1 MMDQVR
7 QRETVDGRK
16 LGEMML
22 ASSAAAENDRAR
34 ARCFQGWQARALL
47 NMAREAG
54 GQRTCL
60 AGIRALV
67 TGEEVQAVP
76 LPADAGTPGVRLKK
90 AYVRAMRLLTDCE
103 AYARDP
109 EYGPVFQ
116 RLSLRQQDHCRKIL
130 EIIGSMA
137 D

>member
-22 ASSAAAENDRAR
+22 ASSAAAENYRAL

-67 TGEEVQAVP
+67 TGRPLGPLGVLTNRIVGDGSPVP
-76 LPADAGTPGVRLKK
+76 KPTDQEFADTGAKCYIVLPMTCAA
-90 AYVRAMRLLTDCE
+90 
-103 AYARDP
+103 
-109 EYGPVFQ
+109 
-116 RLSLRQQDHCRKIL
+116 
-130 EIIGSMA
+130 
-137 D
+137 

>member
-1 MMDQVR
+1 MMDQMR

-16 LGEMML
+16 LGEMIL
-22 ASSAAAENDRAR
+22 SSSAAADNYRDL
-34 ARCFQGWQARALL
+34 ARCFHGWQAKALL
-47 NMAREAG
+47 TMAREAG

-67 TGEEVQAVP
+67 TGEDSIPVPLP

-90 AYVRAMRLLTDCE
+90 AYVRAMRLLTACE
-103 AYARDP
+103 AWTEDP

-116 RLSLRQQDHCRKIL
+116 RLARRQQDHCRKIL
-130 EIIGSMA
+130 EIIGSL
-137 D
+137 